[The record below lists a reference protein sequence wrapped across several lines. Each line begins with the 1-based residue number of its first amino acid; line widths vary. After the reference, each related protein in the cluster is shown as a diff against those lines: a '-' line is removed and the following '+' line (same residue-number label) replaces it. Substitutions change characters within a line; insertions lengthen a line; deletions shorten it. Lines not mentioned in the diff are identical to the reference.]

1 MANLTEIANWETGIY
16 QIETTDLV
24 LGGPAGVANLQPKQL
39 ANRTSWLKQQVESLG
54 TANVDWSRIINKPTT
69 LAGYGITD
77 AVPASRTITA
87 NSPLTGGGDLS
98 ANRAIG
104 IQDGTTA
111 QKGAVQL
118 YGGVD
123 SASNTLA
130 ATAGALKTAYDLA
143 NTANAA
149 ANAALP
155 KAGGTMTGI
164 ISFAAGQTIDR
175 ADGLTGVTDLRVG
188 SVAVGARYG
197 SGVYAI
203 YGATFDS
210 GNPFIMYEI
219 VEALQWDAPAGTWK
233 SLGLI
238 DVAPYGK
245 GQVAVRIA

>member
-130 ATAGALKTAYDLA
+130 ATAGALKAAYDLA
-143 NTANAA
+143 NTANTTAGSAASAASA
-149 ANAALP
+149 ANDNANSRLL
-155 KAGGTMTGI
+155 GGASM
-164 ISFAAGQTIDR
+164 AAGCITLGRIDYS
-175 ADGLTGVTDLRVG
+175 LHP
-188 SVAVGARYG
+188 SVSIGDNASAM
-197 SGVYAI
+197 GVYCDGI
-203 YGATFDS
+203 P
-210 GNPFIMYEI
+210 GN
-219 VEALQWDAPAGTWK
+219 PAGTWIV
-233 SLGLI
+233 LGVYQNTDNDFTVLI
-238 DVAPYGK
+238 QRTA
-245 GQVAVRIA
+245 

>member
-1 MANLTEIANWETGIY
+1 MANLTETVTWEPGIY

-130 ATAGALKTAYDLA
+130 ATAGALKAVNDSA
-143 NTANAA
+143 GASIAAEASARANADNSIRGDMLYNPDA
-149 ANAALP
+149 CEVGGYTMAYAL
-155 KAGGTMTGI
+155 AELALETDWGNTQFMTEWRP
-164 ISFAAGQTIDR
+164 AAGTYRIKKKVMVNTQ
-175 ADGLTGVTDLRVG
+175 
-188 SVAVGARYG
+188 
-197 SGVYAI
+197 
-203 YGATFDS
+203 
-210 GNPFIMYEI
+210 
-219 VEALQWDAPAGTWK
+219 
-233 SLGLI
+233 LGLEL
-238 DVAPYGK
+238 YSYLLL
-245 GQVAVRIA
+245 RIS